1 MPELDQSEIREYR
14 GVRLS
19 SIQDFPQMAI
29 HGPQSIDL
37 ETYRLRL
44 TGAVEN
50 PKTYRYTE
58 VLNRFQPHEKVVKLV
73 CGVGWEMTILWQ
85 GILASDLI
93 TASDPL
99 PTASTVIFHAHDGYT
114 TALPRHYIAEKEIM
128 IAHKMNGITIPAQRG
143 FPLILVAE
151 GKVGYKWI
159 RWLTEIELSD
169 NADYLGYW
177 ESQGYS
183 NAAEVEQSKLASTKR
198 ASERSRTFDQR
209 FTKPLLYH

>member
-1 MPELDQSEIREYR
+1 MSEIREYR

-29 HGPQSIDL
+29 NGPQSVDL

-50 PKTYRYTE
+50 PKTYRYAE
-58 VLNRFQPHEKVVKLV
+58 VLNRFQPHEKIVKLV

-93 TASDPL
+93 TASIPM

-114 TALPRHYIAEKEIM
+114 TALPRGYVTDKNILV
-128 IAHKMNGITIPAQRG
+128 AHKMNGLTIPAQRG
-143 FPLILVAE
+143 FPFILVAE

-169 NADYLGYW
+169 NIGYLGYW
-177 ESQGYS
+177 ESLGYS
-183 NAAEVEQSKLASTKR
+183 NAAEVGQPA
-198 ASERSRTFDQR
+198 D
-209 FTKPLLYH
+209 